1 MLEAKERTQAAI
13 IETGSARGRLSE
25 LLIAVGAPVLGAA
38 VGLLIGG
45 LLILVAKADP
55 IEAYGTMLKGAF
67 GGERQLTETLL
78 KATPILLIGLGL
90 TAAFRARVWNI
101 GCEGQYYLGALL
113 GGLVALYLTDLARP
127 LLLATMLLAG
137 LAGGALWALIPALFK
152 VRLGMNEIIS
162 TLMLNYIAV
171 LLIEYLVRG
180 PLQQPEGF
188 LPVSAKFDAATRLP
202 TILGTRIH
210 VGVALVVLLIPV
222 IHYLLWYTPL
232 GFRLRAVGSRDSV
245 ARYAGINVE
254 GAVMTA
260 LLLSGA
266 LAGLAGIMEVST
278 IHTRLKGGI
287 SGGYGFSGILVALL
301 GRMNPVGVTIASV
314 LFAALIIGAETMH
327 VLSGLPPELADAIQA
342 VIVLSV
348 LAVDALARRRTG

>member
-1 MLEAKERTQAAI
+1 MATMT
-13 IETGSARGRLSE
+13 ETRSGRSKLAD
-25 LLIAVGAPVLGAA
+25 LLITVGAPVLGAI
-38 VGLLIGG
+38 VGLLIGA

-67 GGERQLTETLL
+67 GGERQITETLL

-101 GCEGQYYLGALL
+101 GCEGQYYMGALF
-113 GGLVALYLTDLARP
+113 GGLVALYLVDLPRP
-127 LLLATMLLAG
+127 LLLIAMLLAG
-137 LAGGALWALIPALFK
+137 LLGGALWALIPALFK

-162 TLMLNYIAV
+162 TLMLNYIAT
-171 LLIEYLVRG
+171 LLMEYLVRG
-180 PLQQPEGF
+180 PLQEPDGF

-202 TILGTRIH
+202 TLFDTRIH
-210 VGVALVVLLIPV
+210 VGVVLVALLIPA
-222 IHYLLWYTPL
+222 IYFLLWYTPL

-245 ARYAGINVE
+245 ARYAGMSVE
-254 GAVMTA
+254 GAILTA

-278 IHTRLKGGI
+278 VHTRLKSTI

-301 GRMNPVGVTIASV
+301 GRMNPIGVAIASI

-348 LAVDALARRRTG
+348 LAVDALARRRSN

>member
-1 MLEAKERTQAAI
+1 
-13 IETGSARGRLSE
+13 
-25 LLIAVGAPVLGAA
+25 
-38 VGLLIGG
+38 
-45 LLILVAKADP
+45 
-55 IEAYGTMLKGAF
+55 
-67 GGERQLTETLL
+67 
-78 KATPILLIGLGL
+78 
-90 TAAFRARVWNI
+90 
-101 GCEGQYYLGALL
+101 
-113 GGLVALYLTDLARP
+113 
-127 LLLATMLLAG
+127 
-137 LAGGALWALIPALFK
+137 
-152 VRLGMNEIIS
+152 
-162 TLMLNYIAV
+162 LMLNYIAV

-210 VGVALVVLLIPV
+210 IGVVLVVLLIPLV
-222 IHYLLWYTPL
+222 YFLLWYTPL

-245 ARYAGINVE
+245 ARYAGISVE
-254 GAVMTA
+254 RTIMTA

-278 IHTRLKGGI
+278 VHTRLKGGI

-301 GRMNPVGVTIASV
+301 GRMNPVGVTIASI

-327 VLSGLPPELADAIQA
+327 VLSGLPPELADAIEA

-348 LAVDALARRRTG
+348 LAVDALARRRSS